1 MLDEIEKLYDKLKI
15 ISDNFLDY
23 QKRNDLV
30 PVQACLKEI
39 QGFSVWFMQENH
51 LENNETE
58 WKILCEKLIEILQD
72 IVQAIEQQD
81 YVLMHDAITYG
92 MMEYLRIFLPNNV
105 RETK

>member
-1 MLDEIEKLYDKLKI
+1 MEML
-15 ISDNFLDY
+15 S
-23 QKRNDLV
+23 
-30 PVQACLKEI
+30 
-39 QGFSVWFMQENH
+39 
-51 LENNETE
+51 
-58 WKILCEKLIEILQD
+58 EKLIEILQD

>member
-23 QKRNDLV
+23 KKRNDLV
-30 PVQACLKEI
+30 PVQAWLKEI

-58 WKILCEKLIEILQD
+58 WKMLSEKLIEILQD

>member
-1 MLDEIEKLYDKLKI
+1 
-15 ISDNFLDY
+15 
-23 QKRNDLV
+23 
-30 PVQACLKEI
+30 
-39 QGFSVWFMQENH
+39 MQENH

-58 WKILCEKLIEILQD
+58 WKMLSEKLIEILQD